1 MGAGALFAAG
11 TALSVYG
18 QYTSARAQKNALNEQ
33 AASFAREQ
41 QILEVQQ
48 QITDNQY
55 SDKRRQVVGAYEAA
69 AGHGGVKLTGSVAES
84 LSQSLEQLNMEQAYA
99 KFDNQMSIIS
109 ANASANAARR
119 NASAAMTA
127 GYINMGATAL
137 QGAATSMYYWGGSS
151 SGKYP
156 VRDVTNTAGTG
167 GNVTITNAS
176 YRG

>member
-18 QYTSARAQKNALNEQ
+18 QYTSARAQKSALNEQ

-41 QILEVQQ
+41 QILQVQQ

-55 SDKRRQVVGAYEAA
+55 SDKRRQIVGAYEAA

-99 KFDNQMSIIS
+99 KFDNQMSVIS
-109 ANASANAARR
+109 SKASENAARR

-137 QGAATSMYYWGGSS
+137 QGASTSMYYWGRSS
-151 SGKYP
+151 SGKLP
-156 VRDVTNTAGTG
+156 VIDVTGTAGTG
-167 GNVTITNAS
+167 GNIKITNAS
-176 YRG
+176 YKG

>member
-18 QYTSARAQKNALNEQ
+18 QYTSARAQRNALNEQ

-109 ANASANAARR
+109 ANASASAARR
-119 NASAAMTA
+119 NGSAAMTA

-137 QGAATSMYYWGGSS
+137 QGAATSMYYWGSPSS
-151 SGKYP
+151 NGQT
-156 VRDVTNTAGTG
+156 TNGQTSQKKTG
-167 GNVTITNAS
+167 
-176 YRG
+176 